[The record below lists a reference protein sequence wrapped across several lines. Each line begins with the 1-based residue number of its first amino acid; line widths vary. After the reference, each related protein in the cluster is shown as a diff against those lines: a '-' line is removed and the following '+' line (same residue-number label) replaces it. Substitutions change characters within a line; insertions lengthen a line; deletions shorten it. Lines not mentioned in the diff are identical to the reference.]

1 MAFVRAKVE
10 IAETAATIGAEG
22 TFVES
27 AVDAIKAARREIERQ
42 VRKDQFFLVTMEPY
56 APEDPGPVVKR
67 MCEAASVAGVGPM
80 ATVAGAIAQVAL
92 EAMVAKGCTHGWVD
106 NGGDVALILDNPAT
120 MEAFHEPGTGTAFA
134 LRLEPTDG
142 ILGVCTSSGRLGHSI
157 SLGDSD
163 VALAMADSAILA
175 DALATAIGNR
185 VHGTSSLKT
194 CFDHFK
200 GVPGMIGGLA
210 MVDGEVAMQGRLP
223 PLVEVEHNQERLTV
237 HSRMPS
243 GCYSGPSVKAQEVR
257 T

>member
-1 MAFVRAKVE
+1 
-10 IAETAATIGAEG
+10 
-22 TFVES
+22 
-27 AVDAIKAARREIERQ
+27 
-42 VRKDQFFLVTMEPY
+42 
-56 APEDPGPVVKR
+56 
-67 MCEAASVAGVGPM
+67 M

-106 NGGDVALILDNPAT
+106 NGGDVALILDNSAT